1 MNTTPDTVSTAFQ
14 MLTALGIVLG
24 GLLIAFYFMKRF
36 LKRDVGGSK
45 EQLIKVIAS
54 QYIGLKK
61 NISLVEIPG
70 SILVV
75 GVSNDNISLLTK
87 IEDKVVLDVLRQ
99 ESSRGTLS
107 LAAQLQR
114 LTGKFKQAKN
124 SEYKKELLLS
134 NTFVEGEICL
144 SIISRTSCKRLLQAD
159 T

>member
-24 GLLIAFYFMKRF
+24 GLLVVFYFMKRF

-87 IEDKVVLDVLRQ
+87 IEDKVVLDVLHQ
-99 ESSRGTLS
+99 ESSRGTRS
-107 LAAQLQR
+107 FSAQLQR
-114 LTGKFKQAKN
+114 LTGKLKQAKN
-124 SEYKKELLLS
+124 SE
-134 NTFVEGEICL
+134 
-144 SIISRTSCKRLLQAD
+144 
-159 T
+159 

>member
-1 MNTTPDTVSTAFQ
+1 MITAPNIVSTALQ
-14 MLTALGIVLG
+14 MLTALGVVLG
-24 GLLIAFYFMKRF
+24 GVLVVFYFMKRF

-54 QYIGLKK
+54 QYIGIKK

-99 ESSRGTLS
+99 ENSRIAPS
-107 LAAQLQR
+107 FSDHLQR
-114 LTGKFKQAKN
+114 LTGRFKQAKN
-124 SEYKKELLLS
+124 SE
-134 NTFVEGEICL
+134 
-144 SIISRTSCKRLLQAD
+144 
-159 T
+159 